1 MVELPSRPPR
11 APRLAAIVLLPAT
24 IAAIERTSVD
34 GFRIERDGRALYY
47 FGRRGAAA
55 QPTARA
61 DVRLTLG
68 AAPGTVVTGVVA
80 TF

>member
-1 MVELPSRPPR
+1 M
-11 APRLAAIVLLPAT
+11 
-24 IAAIERTSVD
+24 D